1 MSCRSFCL
9 TLFSLA
15 LLCSLCSCAA
25 LVAGGAGAAATY
37 SYVEGKVSVT
47 RNVTVDRAYTAAIK
61 GCADL
66 GLIIE
71 KQSKNLSEASIS
83 GKDGDRP
90 FWIWISSENSV
101 RSKISVRVGLLGDRQ
116 ASETIQNRIA
126 AHL

>member
-1 MSCRSFCL
+1 
-9 TLFSLA
+9 LFSLA

-37 SYVEGKVSVT
+37 SFVEGKVSVT
-47 RNVTVDRAYTAAIK
+47 RNVSVDRAYTAAIK
-61 GCADL
+61 GCTDL
-66 GLIIE
+66 GLSIE
-71 KQSKNLSEASIS
+71 KQTKNLSEASIS

-90 FWIWISSENSV
+90 FWIWISSESSV

-126 AHL
+126 AHF

>member
-1 MSCRSFCL
+1 
-9 TLFSLA
+9 LFSLA

-25 LVAGGAGAAATY
+25 LVAGGAGVAATY

-47 RNVTVDRAYTAAIK
+47 RNVSVERAYTASIK
-61 GCADL
+61 GCRDL
-66 GLIIE
+66 GLTIE
-71 KQSKNLSEASIS
+71 KQSKNLTEASLS
-83 GKDGDRP
+83 GKDGDRS
-90 FWIWISSENSV
+90 FWIWISSENSA

>member
-1 MSCRSFCL
+1 MLFRSLCASL
-9 TLFSLA
+9 IALA
-15 LLCSLCSCAA
+15 LLCSLYSCAA
-25 LVAGGAGAAATY
+25 VVAGSAGAAATY
-37 SYVEGKVSVT
+37 SYIEGKVSST
-47 RNVTVDRAYTAAIK
+47 RNTSIDHAYTAAITACK
-61 GCADL
+61 DL
-66 GLIIE
+66 GLTIE

-126 AHL
+126 SHL

>member
-1 MSCRSFCL
+1 
-9 TLFSLA
+9 LFSLA

-25 LVAGGAGAAATY
+25 LVAGGAGVAATY

-47 RNVTVDRAYTAAIK
+47 RNVSVERAYTASIK
-61 GCADL
+61 GCRDL
-66 GLIIE
+66 GLTIE
-71 KQSKNLSEASIS
+71 KQSKNLTEASLS
-83 GKDGDRP
+83 GKDGDRS
-90 FWIWISSENSV
+90 FWISSENSA